1 MRVGG
6 VVMMK
11 IGGSSIQNFD
21 RGFLETMSSI
31 HGTRSWLSS
40 YTAIVDEKNLS
51 DETETEI
58 L

>member
-1 MRVGG
+1 
-6 VVMMK
+6 MMK